1 MLCEWWGGVNRCSH
15 MKLEMSFLVE
25 ATSVTMGVSWSS
37 AGREMGRD
45 VRERPQTASGRADTP
60 HPVPESRGGNG
71 PWTNAAGMVNVQCLG
86 FNENSSVFG
95 VADCTRA

>member
-15 MKLEMSFLVE
+15 MKWEMLFLVE

-45 VRERPQTASGRADTP
+45 VRERPRGHASPLTGEPRWQ
-60 HPVPESRGGNG
+60 
-71 PWTNAAGMVNVQCLG
+71 WTVGKCCG
-86 FNENSSVFG
+86 
-95 VADCTRA
+95 D